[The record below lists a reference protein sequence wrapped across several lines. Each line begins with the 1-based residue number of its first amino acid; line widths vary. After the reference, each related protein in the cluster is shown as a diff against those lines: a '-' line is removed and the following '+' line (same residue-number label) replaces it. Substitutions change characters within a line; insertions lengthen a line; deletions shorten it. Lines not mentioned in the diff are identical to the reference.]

1 MGGLASVTGTVLV
14 IVVIAGIVLSMTA
27 IALGLFMLLSKGHAG
42 EAEGEWSGKVKAKG
56 PIGLFVFCVG
66 VALLVII
73 MRQIILLGDGGA
85 EPSTSM
91 TTMSPLATGDS
102 NTGATSTAGGAQ
114 VEFIFPPVGYEINA
128 GDDVSGSVQV
138 AGLGGDTLWI
148 VSRHDDGGSYYLV
161 SPPIAKD
168 GYSSFLDESVG
179 DSSDR
184 GSSISYFAVLA
195 NAGCAQALSAIPG
208 PFKTLP
214 PSCTYRGQRVVR
226 VR

>member
-1 MGGLASVTGTVLV
+1 MGGLASVTGTVLI

-42 EAEGEWSGKVKAKG
+42 EAEGEGPGKVKVKG
-56 PIGLFVFCVG
+56 PVGLFVFCVG
-66 VALLVII
+66 VALLVIT
-73 MRQIILLGDGGA
+73 MRQVTLLGDGGA

-102 NTGATSTAGGAQ
+102 NTGATSTTGVAQ

-138 AGLGGDTLWI
+138 SGLGNDTLWI
-148 VSRHDDGGSYYLV
+148 VSRHDGGSYYLV

-179 DSSDR
+179 DSSGR
-184 GSSISYFAVLA
+184 GSSIAYFAVLA
-195 NAGCAQALSAIPG
+195 NADCAQALSAIPG
-208 PFKTLP
+208 PFKNLP
-214 PSCTYRGQRVVR
+214 PSCTYRDQRVVR